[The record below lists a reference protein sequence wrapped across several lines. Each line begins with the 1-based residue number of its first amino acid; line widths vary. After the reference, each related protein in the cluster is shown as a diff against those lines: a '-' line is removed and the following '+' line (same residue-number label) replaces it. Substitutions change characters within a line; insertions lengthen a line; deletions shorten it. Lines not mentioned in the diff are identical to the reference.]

1 MPKPA
6 PRGASTVV
14 AFRASPETEA
24 ALDAFCDQR
33 GLSRSAAMRLIVET
47 TLAAANGEDPQHAAL
62 VAAIDE
68 AVWQVFSDG
77 REVLAETL
85 AETADTLTQRLLDRF
100 DART

>member
-14 AFRASPETEA
+14 SFRASPETEA

-33 GLSRSAAMRLIVET
+33 GLSRSAAMRLIIET
-47 TLAAANGEDPQHAAL
+47 MLAAAGGADPKRAAL

-68 AVWQVFSDG
+68 AVWQVFSEG

-85 AETADTLTQRLLDRF
+85 AETADTLTERLLARF
-100 DART
+100 DSR